1 MHKQSSFLLALL
13 ATASTISWA
22 SSAVAAPAAAPPAGA
37 AKATDNLD
45 CYKIEQQ
52 SFAQGKHTA
61 LAGKAGLRI
70 DCPSRG
76 YTIICKPPDW
86 RMYWFNR
93 KTGRVFERDKNTW
106 VRGTAINVLNLLNDR
121 VNAMQVV
128 GIKPTTFLKQ
138 DAVQLKMLQVR
149 ERKAEK
155 GEIISEREFGK
166 YILSDKYQLP
176 PEILTAFARL
186 YELPLVDRKYGLPL
200 RFEFTNMR
208 VDKSWELNTL
218 SIDKTT
224 FKPGDLD
231 VPRGLT
237 QVKSQAEILTDPN
250 EHGLEDMFRS
260 RL

>member
-1 MHKQSSFLLALL
+1 MW
-13 ATASTISWA
+13 WA
-22 SSAVAAPAAAPPAGA
+22 SSAVAAPAAAPPASA
-37 AKATDNLD
+37 AKSDDNLD

-70 DCPSRG
+70 DCPTRG
-76 YTIICKPPDW
+76 YTIICKPPEW

-106 VRGTAINVLNLLNDR
+106 VRGTTINVLNLLNDR

-149 ERKAEK
+149 ERKTEK
-155 GEIISEREFGK
+155 GQIVNEREFGK
-166 YILSDKYQLP
+166 YILSDKYQVP
-176 PEILTAFARL
+176 SEILTALARL

-231 VPRGLT
+231 VPRGLA
-237 QVKSQAEILTDPN
+237 QVKSQAEVLTDPG
-250 EHGLEDMFRS
+250 EQGLEEMFRTK
-260 RL
+260 L